1 MLTILIPVRD
11 EIENLN
17 NIVQKFNEN
26 LTSINYEVIFVNDFS
41 SDSTLEE
48 VKKICNINKKYK
60 VFNNQ
65 KKGLGGALNL
75 GIEKAE
81 GKYIC
86 IMMSDLSDDINDLI
100 KYYKIMNE
108 KDIDAVFGSRF
119 LGTSKTKDYPI
130 NKLILNR
137 IFNIFVKL
145 IYFRSYND
153 YTNAFKIYR
162 SDVLKS
168 FIPLFSESFN
178 VFLEI
183 PLKLINRK
191 YKYEVIPINWS
202 NRKKGKAKFN
212 IKELRSKYLSTLI
225 RCYFE
230 KFLIKK

>member
-1 MLTILIPVRD
+1 MCIRD
-11 EIENLN
+11 
-17 NIVQKFNEN
+17 
-26 LTSINYEVIFVNDFS
+26 S
-41 SDSTLEE
+41 
-48 VKKICNINKKYK
+48 
-60 VFNNQ
+60 
-65 KKGLGGALNL
+65 
-75 GIEKAE
+75 
-81 GKYIC
+81 
-86 IMMSDLSDDINDLI
+86 
-100 KYYKIMNE
+100 
-108 KDIDAVFGSRF
+108 
-119 LGTSKTKDYPI
+119 
-130 NKLILNR
+130 
-137 IFNIFVKL
+137 
-145 IYFRSYND
+145 
-153 YTNAFKIYR
+153 TNAFKIYR